1 MKFVDLDSAVVKEFS
16 RHFTAWTRVEPR
28 CRRDDFSRGLQ
39 ARIADPLWS
48 LGRQW
53 QTAEFEAEDAGSPVH
68 MKVRYATQRRPDEP
82 IEAPPMPL
90 EVQVE
95 REHLGLTWRDRVQI
109 GQRFEQLL
117 RDATKD
123 ESAVMAYRDYKEQD
137 ACVFRLAAPGTEQG
151 WAQIDRPTRR
161 FLKLAHGRVIDGAAV
176 LARMELEGLPL
187 IGGLTPSQL
196 EEVAKGLRTWCLA
209 LGIQPSPQRS
219 AAWRNPQLDYRFD
232 YELAVAPNNPSAQPA
247 PLKFVAPEYRNG
259 DLDWHTFNLT
269 GTVPQDWKFADSAPM
284 MPSRASVGGTSSRW
298 WAFEDAAID
307 FGNINVSRPDLAR
320 LFLMEY
326 VLVHGDDWY
335 VVPLSVQMPCAVCV
349 ERVFVMNV
357 FGEWIHAL
365 PARNGKADPM
375 RRFDLFG
382 LSRASDSTKAGL
394 HDPKEASASVGD
406 KSLLLIPPMAG
417 HRQESP
423 ALEEVR
429 FLRDEGANKVWA
441 VEHVV
446 RNGIGRSMDGFDGQG
461 EQVQRLRELRLSEL
475 EALLRAAR
483 TKLKDTR
490 LGDAE
495 RKRLNDECKAFDE
508 VITEFRDGSKPSGS
522 DLPRY
527 RLSTTVSNN
536 WFPFAPFR
544 AKTATG
550 EQRVVLRRA
559 QMLGNTSDKQ
569 ASLIPAMTRL
579 LDLEEDSVMWLEE
592 ASVTRSG
599 VSVQLTGQRVRWNDG
614 MTYVWKGRKVL
625 IGKGEGRSGL
635 TFDVV
640 MNRTE

>member
-16 RHFTAWTRVEPR
+16 GHFAAWTRVEPR

-95 REHLGLTWRDRVQI
+95 REYLGLTWRDRVQI

-117 RDATKD
+117 RDATKG
-123 ESAVMAYRDYKEQD
+123 ESAVIAYRDHKHQD
-137 ACVFRLAAPGTEQG
+137 AYVFRLAAPGTEQG

-161 FLKLAHGRVIDGAAV
+161 FVKLAHGRVIDGAAV
-176 LARMELEGLPL
+176 LARMEKEGLPL
-187 IGGLTPSQL
+187 IGGVTPSQL
-196 EEVAKGLRTWCLA
+196 EDVEKGLRTWCLA

-232 YELAVAPNNPSAQPA
+232 YELAVAPNNPSAQPV

-259 DLDWHTFNLT
+259 DLDWHTFNVT
-269 GTVPQDWKFADSAPM
+269 GTVPQDWKFTDSAPT

-335 VVPLSVQMPCAVCV
+335 VVPLSVQMPSAVCV
-349 ERVFVMNV
+349 ERVLIKNV
-357 FGEWIHAL
+357 FGQWIHAL
-365 PARNGKADPM
+365 PARNGNADPM

-382 LSRASDSTKAGL
+382 LSRAGDSAKPGL
-394 HDPKEASASVGD
+394 HDPTEASASVGD

-417 HRQESP
+417 RRCQQGVGCRACGAQWHR
-423 ALEEVR
+423 ALNGWIR
-429 FLRDEGANKVWA
+429 WA
-441 VEHVV
+441 
-446 RNGIGRSMDGFDGQG
+446 R
-461 EQVQRLRELRLSEL
+461 
-475 EALLRAAR
+475 
-483 TKLKDTR
+483 
-490 LGDAE
+490 
-495 RKRLNDECKAFDE
+495 
-508 VITEFRDGSKPSGS
+508 
-522 DLPRY
+522 
-527 RLSTTVSNN
+527 
-536 WFPFAPFR
+536 
-544 AKTATG
+544 
-550 EQRVVLRRA
+550 
-559 QMLGNTSDKQ
+559 
-569 ASLIPAMTRL
+569 
-579 LDLEEDSVMWLEE
+579 
-592 ASVTRSG
+592 
-599 VSVQLTGQRVRWNDG
+599 
-614 MTYVWKGRKVL
+614 
-625 IGKGEGRSGL
+625 
-635 TFDVV
+635 
-640 MNRTE
+640 